1 MCDMTRRATLAL
13 GAATL
18 AAPAVAQG
26 GIPRA
31 DVPAPQYPLES
42 GASLRVIRPARF
54 VEPDEVIFRQ
64 NIQRFTETTKIP
76 VRADFVGWEDI
87 RPQTAVIANTGTGPD
102 IVIGWSDDPHIYAD
116 KLIEV
121 TDLAE
126 YLGKRYGG
134 WTFLGEKYGRK
145 HASQAWL
152 GIPFGGGIGPCTY
165 RISAVKEAGFDTIP
179 EDHAGFL
186 RLCQAMKRNNKPV
199 GFALG
204 NAVGDGNAFAQWLV
218 WSHGGMLVDE
228 DGKVAI
234 NSRETVDA
242 LKYLQELYQTFAP
255 GTLSWLDPS
264 NNRAYSAQEI
274 FLTSNGVSLYFTLK
288 NDPSTRAIAED
299 TQHAFMPKG
308 RAAAPPH
315 TSTVLNAMLFRHT
328 RYPNAAK
335 EFLRFMMES
344 EQYDPWLTGC
354 IGYWGQSL
362 NAYRQSAVWQSDPKL
377 KVFQDA
383 MNTPFWS
390 GYRGPI
396 SPASGAVAADYVLVQ
411 MCSGVASGQATPEAA
426 AREAER
432 RAKRHY
438 RAA

>member
-1 MCDMTRRATLAL
+1 MFAPGDGFARLRRAGRRKLPVGTARPLAGGPDREEQIMHEITRRATLGL
-13 GAATL
+13 GAA
-18 AAPAVAQG
+18 AVLG
-26 GIPRA
+26 GTASGQTQAIPRA
-31 DVPAPQYPLES
+31 DIPAPNLPIEP
-42 GASLRVIRPARF
+42 GATLRVIRPSRF

-64 NIQRFTETTKIP
+64 NAAKFSERYGVP
-76 VRADFVGWEDI
+76 VRVDFVGWEDI

-186 RLCQAMKRNNKPV
+186 KLCQAMKRNNKPV

-242 LKYLQELYQTFAP
+242 LKY
-255 GTLSWLDPS
+255 
-264 NNRAYSAQEI
+264 
-274 FLTSNGVSLYFTLK
+274 
-288 NDPSTRAIAED
+288 
-299 TQHAFMPKG
+299 
-308 RAAAPPH
+308 
-315 TSTVLNAMLFRHT
+315 
-328 RYPNAAK
+328 
-335 EFLRFMMES
+335 
-344 EQYDPWLTGC
+344 
-354 IGYWGQSL
+354 
-362 NAYRQSAVWQSDPKL
+362 
-377 KVFQDA
+377 
-383 MNTPFWS
+383 
-390 GYRGPI
+390 
-396 SPASGAVAADYVLVQ
+396 
-411 MCSGVASGQATPEAA
+411 
-426 AREAER
+426 
-432 RAKRHY
+432 
-438 RAA
+438 